1 MPQFKSLE
9 DLNDEKIQRQLE
21 SVKRHGGWIEGTTGI
36 NDLSPEERERAILS
50 QRGKN
55 AAGIELPE
63 YADDSQIGYDYAG
76 DLISEEFATPE
87 EAQYAL
93 AQDSAEGRAAQ
104 LAALQQMREL
114 TDQSAGSTSA
124 LGRQKAEF
132 DARQLAQSREG
143 AIRQDAMRR
152 GQVGGAADMI
162 SRQQAAQAA
171 ANQNLS
177 GGLQSAQMAA
187 LQQLAGT
194 QAGSQMAA
202 QLRGQDQSMA
212 FNNAD
217 TINKF
222 NMYNTGAR
230 NAANAANTTLRNS
243 DKGRNLDTR
252 QGLSNKGTELDMTK
266 LARGDR
272 NVNSGFG
279 AQMTKYGSID
289 DVLAAQL
296 GQVDRE
302 VERKRRDRS
311 EAGSVIKDT
320 ANAVGS
326 AFGV

>member
-1 MPQFKSLE
+1 MPQFGSLE
-9 DLNDEKIQRQLE
+9 DENDENLLRQLGT
-21 SVKRHGGWIEGTTGI
+21 VKNHGGWVEELTNLDEMT
-36 NDLSPEERERAILS
+36 PESRERAILAK
-50 QRGKN
+50 QGKN
-55 AAGIELPE
+55 AENIELPE
-63 YADDSQIGYDYAG
+63 YADDSGIGYDYAG
-76 DLISEEFATPE
+76 DLHSEEYGTPE
-87 EAQYAL
+87 DAQYEL
-93 AQDSAEGRAAQ
+93 AQDSAEGREAQ
-104 LAALQQMREL
+104 LAALQDMRNL

-124 LGRQKAEF
+124 LGRQKAEM

-162 SRQQAAQAA
+162 ARQQAAQAA

-194 QAGSQMAA
+194 QAGSQMAG
-202 QLRGQDQSMA
+202 QLRGQDQAMA

-222 NMYNTGAR
+222 NMYNTGNR
-230 NAANAANTTLRNS
+230 NAANAANTELRNS

-252 QGLSNKGTELDMTK
+252 QGLNDKGTALDMAK
-266 LARGDR
+266 LGRSDQ
-272 NVNSGFG
+272 NQNSGFG
-279 AQMTKYGSID
+279 AQMTKYGSIN
-289 DVLAAQL
+289 DVLSDQL

-302 VERKRRDRS
+302 VERKRRDRK
-311 EAGSVIKDT
+311 EAGGVIKDV
-320 ANAVGS
+320 ANAAGS